1 MKKNKMMRTAS
12 VLLIAVLL
20 STCAISGTFAKYA
33 TKVEGTASASVAKW
47 DVAASVGTA
56 TNVFDLFKTIK
67 DSNGT
72 DNETDV
78 ASGKIAPGTSGEF
91 TITLD
96 ANNEVSTAYS
106 VTFELTKSNPNLPI
120 LFSVDGGEFKSTLD
134 SVNGTITLSSDAA
147 TLDRDIIVKW
157 QWAIGD
163 ETGSDNV
170 FGDGSTSVTVKAIVN
185 FTQVD

>member
-1 MKKNKMMRTAS
+1 MKKNKMMRIAS
-12 VLLIAVLL
+12 VLLVAVLL

-33 TKVEGTASASVAKW
+33 TKVEGTANASVAKW

-67 DSNGT
+67 DSNG
-72 DNETDV
+72 DAETDV

-106 VTFELTKSNPNLPI
+106 VTFELIKSNPGLPI
-120 LFSVDGGEFKSTLD
+120 KFSVDGGEFKDTLD

-157 QWAIGD
+157 QWAIGNNS
-163 ETGSDNV
+163 GSDNV
-170 FGDGSTSVTVKAIVN
+170 YGDGATSVTVKATVN
-185 FTQVD
+185 FEQVD